1 MRSLIQMPSLQ
12 HVDASTLLEEEV
24 AMSKDLKKAK
34 LDAIDRLLWGTKSKR
49 ALAAAKP
56 EGASIVLTVFCSA
69 LVHAFLAT
77 KASLWLQI
85 RTERKP

>member
-1 MRSLIQMPSLQ
+1 MIQPAIPSLVSEEAGCAFPSSFSFLQ

-24 AMSKDLKKAK
+24 ASSKDLKKAK

-56 EGASIVLTVFCSA
+56 EG
-69 LVHAFLAT
+69 
-77 KASLWLQI
+77 KLQFNNSQ
-85 RTERKP
+85 